1 MATLAGSVIV
11 ETQGLLND
19 PTGAIYPTQAL
30 IPILNKSYRE
40 LQTKLN
46 ALGISTSK
54 EVNGVVPVPTPIDYL
69 GDGAGLPTDFLYPI
83 EIGERLLGSEDK
95 FVPMDEREWEP
106 TTEPVNELR
115 YWTWREET
123 LWFVGALTNRQLY
136 LRYIKSLTPIAA
148 VENPILITDSQSFL
162 AQRTAAL
169 ASLLLGHNPNRSNA
183 LMTDLYSTNG
193 PWEDMKAT
201 KVKRLQ
207 NIPVRRRRTRYRV
220 P

>member
-1 MATLAGSVIV
+1 MATVAGTVVV
-11 ETQGLLND
+11 EVQGLLND
-19 PTGAIYPTQAL
+19 PTGSIYPTQAL
-30 IPILNKSYRE
+30 LPFLNKAYRE

-46 ALGISTSK
+46 ALGISFSK
-54 EVNGVVPVPTPIDYL
+54 EVIGVIPFLTGNTNL
-69 GDGAGLPTDFLYPI
+69 SDGAGLPSDFLHPV
-83 EIGERLLGSEDK
+83 ELGERLLGSEDK
-95 FVPMDEREWEP
+95 FIPIEEREWEP
-106 TTEPVNELR
+106 DTKPANELR
-115 YWTWREET
+115 YWTWREEA
-123 LWFVGALTNRQLY
+123 LYFVGALTDRQIY

-148 VENPILITDSQSFL
+148 IENPILINDSQTFL

-169 ASLLLGHNPNRSNA
+169 AALLLGQNSTRSRD
-183 LMTDLYSTNG
+183 LMTDLYSANG